1 MWSTKYSVD
10 QITRLTQIL
19 NGRKLG
25 VLKLGQRY
33 VQVLNFLSICAEVH
47 AQTVFIIANDGHSV
61 SFYIMN

>member
-1 MWSTKYSVD
+1 MLILCD
-10 QITRLTQIL
+10 QLNTVWIQIL

>member
-1 MWSTKYSVD
+1 MLILCD
-10 QITRLTQIL
+10 QLNTVWIQIL

-33 VQVLNFLSICAEVH
+33 VQVLNLLSLKYAH
-47 AQTVFIIANDGHSV
+47 TVFIIANDGHSV